1 MADKNSSPK
10 IVVLMYHRI
19 DIAETDPWGLC
30 VSPENFEQHLQ
41 VLKSEFNVI
50 GTEELLRQVSA
61 KRIIRNAVC
70 ITFDDGYADNFIH
83 AKPLLQKYNCPATF
97 FITTGLIGQQKQF
110 WWDEL
115 GNMLLQTKQLPAFL
129 SFKTGN
135 EIFEHHLSEPLLTTE
150 MRRLHKQWKYH
161 EEPPTDRCKLYLKIW
176 ERLVPLS
183 YDEIITVMGTLK
195 KWVSANLLED
205 KRSFPM
211 NDFQLNQLKVDPL
224 FSFGMHTITHPDL
237 STKKSISQLKEID
250 RSKYALEKN
259 YGIKT
264 NMLAYPYGR
273 YNQSTIDVVCRLKIA
288 ACFTTDQE
296 TVNADTDMKMLG
308 RFQAFNWKGEFFKKQ
323 IGGWMF

>member
-150 MRRLHKQWKYH
+150 MRLLHKQWKYH
-161 EEPPTDRCKLYLKIW
+161 EEPPTDRCELYLKVW

-183 YDEIITVMGTLK
+183 YEEIITVMGTLK
-195 KWVSANLLED
+195 KWVSADLLED

-224 FSFGMHTITHPDL
+224 FSLGMHTITHPDL
-237 STKKSISQLKEID
+237 STKKSLSQLKEID
-250 RSKYALEKN
+250 GSKYALEKN
-259 YGIKT
+259 YRIKT

-273 YNQSTIDVVCRLKIA
+273 YNQSTIDVVCRLKID

-308 RFQAFNWKGEFFKKQ
+308 RFQAFNWKGEFFKNQ
-323 IGGWMF
+323 ISGWMF

>member
-50 GTEELLRQVSA
+50 GTEELLRQISA

-129 SFKTGN
+129 SFKIVN

-161 EEPPTDRCKLYLKIW
+161 EDPPTDRCELYLKIW

-183 YDEIITVMGTLK
+183 YEEIITVMGTLK
-195 KWVSANLLED
+195 KWVSADLLED

-224 FSFGMHTITHPDL
+224 FSLGMHTITHPDL
-237 STKKSISQLKEID
+237 STKKSLSQLKEID
-250 RSKYALEKN
+250 GSKYALEKN

-296 TVNADTDMKMLG
+296 AVNADTDMKMLG
-308 RFQAFNWKGEFFKKQ
+308 RFQAFNWKGEFFKNQ
-323 IGGWMF
+323 ISGWMF